1 AFASSAEALN
11 AVQTATGMLSPHSG
25 SEAPTDRFMK
35 AGAEMLAKSVT
46 AQFYDRDTT
55 PEMASAGMKG
65 MVEFMLDP
73 SAIDD
78 ILEDLEDAREE
89 IFGAL

>member
-1 AFASSAEALN
+1 
-11 AVQTATGMLSPHSG
+11 
-25 SEAPTDRFMK
+25 
-35 AGAEMLAKSVT
+35 
-46 AQFYDRDTT
+46 
-55 PEMASAGMKG
+55 MKG